1 MENRI
6 NALKWWNKM
15 PKSKR
20 QVLCEFEFG
29 SDRDFNTLTGLEIE
43 VIFDNENRSDAE
55 IIEMA
60 FSSESKN
67 KGTQRS
73 PFGIG
78 S

>member
-6 NALKWWNKM
+6 NALKWWNNQ
-15 PKSKR
+15 PKSRR

-29 SDRDFNTLTGLEIE
+29 NDRDFNTLTGREIE
-43 VIFDNENRSDAE
+43 IIYNNECKSDAE

-60 FSSESKN
+60 FSNEN
-67 KGTQRS
+67 KKRGTQRS